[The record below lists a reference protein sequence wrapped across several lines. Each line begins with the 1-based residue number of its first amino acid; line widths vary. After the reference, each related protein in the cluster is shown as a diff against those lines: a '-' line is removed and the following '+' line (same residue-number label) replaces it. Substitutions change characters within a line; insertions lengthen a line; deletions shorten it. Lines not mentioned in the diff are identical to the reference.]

1 MVIPKSK
8 PNGILE
14 RIGNTPLLQMRRIP
28 MELNNPN
35 VEIHAKAE
43 WFNPGGSVKD
53 RAALRIVEDAE
64 RNGRMHRG
72 KTLLDSTSGNTGIA
86 YAMVCAVK
94 DYRCELVMPSNVSK
108 ERVLTVRAYGA
119 EITYSDPLEGSDGAL
134 LLAKQL
140 YEENPDKYYLP
151 CQYDNPSNWQ
161 AHFETTGREIIRQTD
176 GRVTHFIAGIGT
188 SGTAV
193 GTSRRLKAFNS
204 GIKTYGVEPE
214 SGFHGL
220 EGLKHIESAITPGI
234 YDASTLDDTFYMN
247 TEESYDMARRL
258 AMEEGVLVGKSSGAA
273 MLAAMQLARHLD
285 EAVVAVVFPDGGSR
299 YLSTPLFETA
309 VSLHK
314 SPKAGS
320 P

>member
-1 MVIPKSK
+1 MIPKRK
-8 PNGILE
+8 PNGVLE

-28 MELNNPN
+28 IELNNPN
-35 VEIHAKAE
+35 VEIYAKAE
-43 WFNPGGSVKD
+43 QFNPGGSVKD
-53 RAALRIVEDAE
+53 RAALRMVEDAE
-64 RNGRMHRG
+64 RNGRMHHG

-94 DYRCELVMPSNVSK
+94 GYRCELVMPSNVSK

-140 YEENPDKYYLP
+140 YEENPDQYYLP

-161 AHFETTGREIIRQTD
+161 AHFDTTGGEIIRQTG
-176 GRVTHFIAGIGT
+176 GRVTHFAAGIGT
-188 SGTAV
+188 SGTVV

-204 GIKTYGVEPE
+204 AVKTYGVEPE

-234 YDASTLDDTFYMN
+234 YDASTLDGTFYMN

-273 MLAAMQLARHLD
+273 MLAAMQLARGLE
-285 EAVVAVVFPDGGSR
+285 EAVIVIVFPDGGSR
-299 YLSTPLFETA
+299 YLSTPLFEPP
-309 VSLHK
+309 VSLQK
-314 SPKAGS
+314 IRKMGS